1 MSEKLP
7 EYNDEKQQ
15 PLTPP
20 QQSHN
25 NADSNVITKQPVS
38 ETVCI
43 GKNNKELKI
52 TRKLII

>member
-25 NADSNVITKQPVS
+25 NTDSNVITKQPVS
-38 ETVCI
+38 KTVCI
-43 GKNNKELKI
+43 GK
-52 TRKLII
+52 IIKN